1 MSISPGL
8 SDAGPSRPTTTK
20 PSQGDPVAT
29 GGGRLA
35 LAGGVDCAHGAGVLV
50 TLRDSGR
57 CLEEDTITPPR
68 GNIAYARDFAYFR
81 ALVHRG
87 DLAGVVSW
95 SRKRMHRHPPR
106 HSGAS

>member
-1 MSISPGL
+1 MSTSPGL
-8 SDAGPSRPTTTK
+8 PDAGPSRPTTTT

-35 LAGGVDCAHGAGVLV
+35 LAGRVDCAHADRVLV

-57 CLEEDTITPPR
+57 CLEEDTITPPNS
-68 GNIAYARDFAYFR
+68 NIAYARDFTYFR

-87 DLAGVVSW
+87 ELAGVVSW

-106 HSGAS
+106 HSAAS